1 MYNLILKEF
10 LVQKKTLLYG
20 FIYTIFTAY
29 AFGNIIPGG
38 VAIYSLAPY
47 AIVYI
52 FVTYSCGY
60 DEKNKTDI
68 IFNSLPVNRM
78 DIIMSKYFAVFFF
91 AAYGIICSAVLGFI
105 GMNVGILRVS
115 RTISINDILIAFSGG
130 IIFASI
136 FYPLYF
142 KFGMDKLKL
151 VNIFLFMLFMF
162 APSFLIEYAA
172 KHYQSGVVR
181 YFISLFMNTSVE
193 ILRLFLLIAVCIILL
208 ISILI
213 SIQIY
218 KNKDF

>member
-29 AFGNIIPGG
+29 AFGNIMPGG
-38 VAIYSLAPY
+38 GAIYSLAPY
-47 AIVYI
+47 ALVYL

-68 IFNSLPVNRM
+68 IFNSLPVNRV
-78 DIIMSKYFAVFFF
+78 DIVMSKYFAVFLF

-105 GMNVGILRVS
+105 GMNAGILRVS

-142 KFGMDKLKL
+142 KFGMVKMKL

-162 APSFLIEYAA
+162 APSFLTDYAA
-172 KHYQSGVVR
+172 KHPESSVVR
-181 YFISLFMNTSVE
+181 NVISLFTNTSAE
-193 ILRLFLLIAVCIILL
+193 TLRLLLLAAACIVLL
-208 ISILI
+208 TSILI

>member
-29 AFGNIIPGG
+29 AFSNIMPNGG
-38 VAIYSLAPY
+38 AIYSLAPY
-47 AIVYI
+47 AIVYL

-60 DEKNKTDI
+60 DEKNKADI
-68 IFNSLPVNRM
+68 VINSLPVNRV
-78 DIIMSKYFAVFFF
+78 DIVISKYFAVFFF
-91 AAYGIICSAVLGFI
+91 AAFGIICSAVLGMV
-105 GMNVGILRVS
+105 GMHAGIPKVS
-115 RTISINDILIAFSGG
+115 RLISINDIVIVLSGG
-130 IIFASI
+130 IIFTSI

-142 KFGMDKLKL
+142 KFGMVKMKL
-151 VNIFLFMLFMF
+151 VNIVLFMLFMF
-162 APSFLIEYAA
+162 APSFFSGYAA
-172 KHYQSGVVR
+172 EHPQSSFVR
-181 YFISLFMNTSVE
+181 FVISLLTDTPAE
-193 ILRLFLLIAVCIILL
+193 ILQLFFLIAACIVLL

>member
-29 AFGNIIPGG
+29 AFGNIMPGG
-38 VAIYSLAPY
+38 AAIYSLAPY
-47 AIVYI
+47 ALVYL

-68 IFNSLPVNRM
+68 IFNSLPVNRV
-78 DIIMSKYFAVFFF
+78 DIVMSKYFAVFFF
-91 AAYGIICSAVLGFI
+91 AAYGIACSAVLGFI
-105 GMNVGILRVS
+105 GMNAGILKVS
-115 RTISINDILIAFSGG
+115 RTISINDALIAFSGG
-130 IIFASI
+130 MIFASI

-142 KFGMDKLKL
+142 KFGMVKMKL

-162 APSFLIEYAA
+162 APSFLTEYAA
-172 KHYQSGVVR
+172 KHPESSVVR
-181 YFISLFMNTSVE
+181 NIISLFTNTSAE
-193 ILRLFLLIAVCIILL
+193 TLKLLLLAIACIVLL